1 MIDLAADGWLREAVR
16 FRPLSG
22 AIRYL
27 VQVRR
32 EPCTHCPR
40 GTRTVSIWVTARGRA
55 EQVAWCHLCF
65 NAVCEPVPLEDEHR
79 TRYAIVRAAVS
90 EGRVS
95 PPWQAARPALDDL
108 ERRGLL

>member
-1 MIDLAADGWLREAVR
+1 MDFSWDGWMQEAVR

-22 AIRYL
+22 TTRYL

-32 EPCTHCPR
+32 EPCAECPR
-40 GTRTVSIWVTARGRA
+40 GTRTVSIWVTARGQA
-55 EQVAWCHLCF
+55 EQLEWCHHCF
-65 NAVCEPVPLEDEHR
+65 NATCEPVPLDEEHR
-79 TRYAIVRAAVS
+79 SRYAIVRAAVS